1 MSYGLYFCEDD
12 DSRRQWLVKKA
23 YHDAGTISM
32 IATVAGTAVS
42 AYSQAQQGKTANMF
56 AQRNAQIQ
64 TRNAQIAQQ
73 NAEFNAK
80 LKEREDRRRRS
91 SQVAGLQGS
100 GVEIFEGTNL
110 IAMAEQEFVDD
121 LNAQLLRRGGTIE
134 AQNLRM
140 QADITSAQG
149 KAAEQAGYMGAAGSL
164 LTGAGQAGTDYYTLK
179 QQQAGKIPAPKPK
192 PKPKAGSSLLR
203 N

>member
-23 YHDAGTISM
+23 YHDAGTIM
-32 IATVAGTAVS
+32 MVATVAGTAMS
-42 AYSQAQQGKTANMF
+42 SYSQIQQGKTANKI

-80 LKEREDRRRRS
+80 LKEREDKRRRS
-91 SQVAGLQGS
+91 SQVAGLQPS
-100 GVEIFEGTNL
+100 GVEIYEGTNL
-110 IAMAEQEFVDD
+110 IAMAEQEFTDD
-121 LNAQLLRRGGTIE
+121 MNAQLIRRGGTIE

-149 KAAEQAGYMGAAGSL
+149 KASRQAGYMGAGSSL
-164 LTGAGQAGTDYYTLK
+164 LTGAGEAGTQYYQLK
-179 QQQAGKIPAPKPK
+179 
-192 PKPKAGSSLLR
+192 KAGAFV
-203 N
+203 

>member
-12 DSRRQWLVKKA
+12 DSRRQWLGKKA

-32 IATVAGTAVS
+32 IATVAWTAVS

-80 LKEREDRRRRS
+80 LKEREDKRRRS
-91 SQVAGLQGS
+91 SQVAGLQPS
-100 GVEIFEGTNL
+100 GVEIYEGTNL
-110 IAMAEQEFVDD
+110 IAMAEQEYTDD
-121 LNAQLLRRGGTIE
+121 MNAQLIRRGGTIE
-134 AQNLRM
+134 SQNLVQ
-140 QADITSAQG
+140 QAGITSAQG
-149 KAAEQAGYMGAAGSL
+149 MASQQAGYMGAGSSL
-164 LTGAGQAGTDYYTLK
+164 LTGAG
-179 QQQAGKIPAPKPK
+179 
-192 PKPKAGSSLLR
+192 KAGMQYATIKKQGIV
-203 N
+203 